1 MYDSV
6 DVDIQATEVIMGD
19 LRDVLANLEYNKF
32 KYQGIAMAKVL
43 EAMGVVE
50 ELKYYL
56 TKED

>member
-19 LRDVLANLEYNKF
+19 LRDVLANLECNKF